1 MKDSNR
7 SGTLLPEMVRPQSKT
22 ESPRKD
28 SGVAIAH
35 RHSLGTILL
44 LLLGVY
50 FGFHVL
56 TRSVVS
62 HNLQLDEAEQFILT
76 QDWRWGYGAQP
87 PLYNWL
93 QKALFSALGV
103 NVFALSLLKNLSLW
117 AAYAF
122 TFLAAREILVNARL
136 AALATAALLFF
147 PQIAWESQRD
157 QSHLVLATTAA
168 AATLWIFVRLLK
180 TGAAIWYI
188 SLGVAMAVGFLSK
201 YNYLLLP
208 VPLICAALMMRQYRQ
223 SVLSSK
229 IALTFLVFAAITAP
243 HMIWMIGNKTEVTSQ
258 NSRFLTTGLL
268 APNSPIAG
276 VLQVFKAYI
285 GMAVVPLL
293 IFAPFMIRKFKS
305 KSLSRETT
313 PLLDWLAKAFV
324 IGFALTVIV
333 VIASHATYLRDRWV
347 QPLMLAFPI
356 LLIGLLHE
364 HIHERNV
371 KQLFALAAVVA
382 LTALTAI
389 NVTVIGANTIRRSH
403 NLNIPYPEL
412 AAQFRKRGFEHGTII
427 ANGFL
432 VGGNLKN
439 QYRDCRV
446 MVPEMADKLPPQR
459 PVLIVWSARF
469 EDLPPEFRAYASRLT
484 GLPPDQTPSYLDIP
498 CKNGRRTSEKFGF
511 FLLR

>member
-1 MKDSNR
+1 MAPSESEIENNR
-7 SGTLLPEMVRPQSKT
+7 KGL
-22 ESPRKD
+22 
-28 SGVAIAH
+28 GVTMPH
-35 RHSLGTILL
+35 RHSIGAVLL
-44 LLLGVY
+44 ILLGVY
-50 FGFHVL
+50 FGLHVL

-62 HNLQLDEAEQFILT
+62 HNLQLDEAEQLILT

-93 QKALFSALGV
+93 QKALFSAIGV
-103 NVFALSLLKNLSLW
+103 NVFTLSLLKNISLW

-122 TFLAAREILVNARL
+122 TFLAAREILANARL
-136 AALATAALLFF
+136 AVLATAALLFF

-180 TGAAIWYI
+180 TGEGIWYV
-188 SLGVAMAVGFLSK
+188 SLGVAMALGFLSK

-208 VPLICAALMMRQYRQ
+208 IPLICASLIMRQFRR
-223 SVLSSK
+223 SILTWK
-229 IALTFLVFAAITAP
+229 IALTFIVFAAITAP
-243 HMIWMIGNKTEVTSQ
+243 HMIWMIGNKNEVTSQ

-285 GMAVVPLL
+285 GMAIVPLL

-305 KSLSRETT
+305 KSTLRETT
-313 PLLDWLAKAFV
+313 PLLNWLAKAFV
-324 IGFALTVIV
+324 IGFALTIIV
-333 VIASHATYLRDRWV
+333 VVASHATYLRDRWV

-356 LLIGLLHE
+356 LLTGLLHE
-364 HIHERNV
+364 YIDERNV
-371 KQLFALAAVVA
+371 KQLFALAAFVA
-382 LTALTAI
+382 LIALTAI
-389 NVTVIGANTIRRSH
+389 NVTVIGANAIKRSH
-403 NLNIPYPEL
+403 NLNIPYPKL
-412 AAQFRKRGFEHGTII
+412 AAEFRKRGFDHGTIV

-439 QYRDCRV
+439 QFRDCRV
-446 MVPEMADKLPPQR
+446 MVPEMADKIPPQR
-459 PVLIVWSARF
+459 PILIVWSARF
-469 EDLPPEFRAYASRLT
+469 EDFPPEFKDYASQLT
-484 GLPPDQTPSYLDIP
+484 GIAANQPPSYLEIP